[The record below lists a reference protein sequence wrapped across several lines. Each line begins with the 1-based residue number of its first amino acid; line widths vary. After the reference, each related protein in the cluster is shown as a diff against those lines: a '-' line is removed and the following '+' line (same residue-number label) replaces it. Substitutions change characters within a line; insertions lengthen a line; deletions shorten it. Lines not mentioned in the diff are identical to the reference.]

1 MEEGYIYFNKHLKAL
16 PSRRGGPARR
26 QKNKLVESANPP
38 ANVTLAAAPGMSF
51 GRVSKILGLP
61 SSSIHPEMQHF
72 PLKDLVLL
80 RLEKRVNPTYDS
92 LEEFFKIRSSCHIVE
107 EINNDFFCDCAQGIA
122 GHLCKHTM
130 ALTYE
135 RTDFPVDRR
144 LNAVKFKRR
153 SRGRPRGIG
162 LAAARTRDEGP
173 ALESEDDSEGGEG
186 GDPQPVGGR
195 GGGAIPGRA
204 RGRGRGPRRARGTG
218 AGSQTRDQGP
228 EDDADPEGG
237 VMEDP
242 QPGGSRGGGAIP
254 RGARGRG
261 RGPQRA
267 RVTGGGSRGR
277 GGQLRGHTE
286 EDAEFLQ
293 QLGSVVLPGNLWDS
307 FATNIGPVQVDGGI
321 LRVADDGT
329 SQEEEDAGSQDSQ
342 EEDDLE
348 LELNL

>member
-1 MEEGYIYFNKHLKAL
+1 
-16 PSRRGGPARR
+16 
-26 QKNKLVESANPP
+26 
-38 ANVTLAAAPGMSF
+38 
-51 GRVSKILGLP
+51 
-61 SSSIHPEMQHF
+61 
-72 PLKDLVLL
+72 
-80 RLEKRVNPTYDS
+80 
-92 LEEFFKIRSSCHIVE
+92 
-107 EINNDFFCDCAQGIA
+107 
-122 GHLCKHTM
+122 
-130 ALTYE
+130 
-135 RTDFPVDRR
+135 
-144 LNAVKFKRR
+144 
-153 SRGRPRGIG
+153 
-162 LAAARTRDEGP
+162 
-173 ALESEDDSEGGEG
+173 
-186 GDPQPVGGR
+186 
-195 GGGAIPGRA
+195 
-204 RGRGRGPRRARGTG
+204 
-218 AGSQTRDQGP
+218 
-228 EDDADPEGG
+228 
-237 VMEDP
+237 MEDP

-321 LRVADDGT
+321 LRVADDRT

>member
-1 MEEGYIYFNKHLKAL
+1 
-16 PSRRGGPARR
+16 
-26 QKNKLVESANPP
+26 
-38 ANVTLAAAPGMSF
+38 
-51 GRVSKILGLP
+51 
-61 SSSIHPEMQHF
+61 
-72 PLKDLVLL
+72 
-80 RLEKRVNPTYDS
+80 
-92 LEEFFKIRSSCHIVE
+92 
-107 EINNDFFCDCAQGIA
+107 
-122 GHLCKHTM
+122 M

-153 SRGRPRGIG
+153 SRGRPRSIG

-242 QPGGSRGGGAIP
+242 QPGGSRDGGA
-254 RGARGRG
+254 
-261 RGPQRA
+261 
-267 RVTGGGSRGR
+267 
-277 GGQLRGHTE
+277 
-286 EDAEFLQ
+286 
-293 QLGSVVLPGNLWDS
+293 
-307 FATNIGPVQVDGGI
+307 
-321 LRVADDGT
+321 
-329 SQEEEDAGSQDSQ
+329 
-342 EEDDLE
+342 DLE
-348 LELNL
+348 FVKKFTRPNFPVKEFYTLKTRKSRLFSPTINSKNTSLSVIWPSFG